1 MENLITETDLT
12 TPQVGCD
19 NKDSPYDLGDRLLQE
34 INSVSAYLM
43 ITPCDTLDETEPFL
57 MMTTSDRAVGGS
69 ENPGVPVVIR
79 WA

>member
-34 INSVSAYLM
+34 INLVSAAE
-43 ITPCDTLDETEPFL
+43 LDDFVFAPKIFEKTREN
-57 MMTTSDRAVGGS
+57 VGL
-69 ENPGVPVVIR
+69 P
-79 WA
+79 